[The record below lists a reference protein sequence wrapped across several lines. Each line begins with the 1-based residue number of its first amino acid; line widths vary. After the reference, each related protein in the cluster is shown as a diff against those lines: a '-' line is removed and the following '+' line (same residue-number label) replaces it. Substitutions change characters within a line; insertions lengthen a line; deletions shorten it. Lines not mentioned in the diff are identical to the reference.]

1 MMITASA
8 DKLIKLWKAG
18 VCTHTLS
25 GHTDAVRALAVIS
38 SEQFLSASNDATV
51 KRWSRTGD
59 CLSTHYGHNNYIYS
73 IALLAPETWV
83 TGNTLVSQ
91 QPPRNSHPT
100 LPGGEDRTM
109 RVWQDGEVQQTLHLP
124 AISVWSVAALQGG
137 DIAAAT
143 SDGCVRLFSADPA
156 RQADQETQ
164 KLFEEEVAKVSAIK
178 SCSMVQNKPWCL
190 SWAWPQSRSWAV

>member
-1 MMITASA
+1 MITASA

-18 VCTHTLS
+18 LCTHTLS

-59 CLSTHYGHNNYIYS
+59 CLSTHYGHTNYIYS

-83 TGNTLVSQ
+83 TGIALASR
-91 QPPRNSHPT
+91 QPPCISHHLT
-100 LPGGEDRTM
+100 LAGGEDRTV

-124 AISVWSVAALQGG
+124 AISVWSVAALQDG

-156 RQADQETQ
+156 RQADQEMQ
-164 KLFEEEVAKVSAIK
+164 KLYEEEVAKVSA
-178 SCSMVQNKPWCL
+178 SQQL
-190 SWAWPQSRSWAV
+190 LHGTE